1 MRRYF
6 FPVLMGV
13 VGTGVLLSLGFW
25 QVQRLD
31 WKRGILH
38 EIETQISAPAIALPE
53 TPSEAELEY
62 RAVEFRGTPTG
73 RELHVL
79 SSGTSAGTGY
89 RVISAVTTD
98 EGRTIMVDLGVMPL
112 EAKGAAPD
120 LTSTTILG
128 NFLWP
133 DDKTSSTPEPD
144 LAKGIWFAR
153 DVAPM
158 AEALEAEPILV
169 VLRQA
174 SHYDPRVTPVPVDT
188 SGIKNDHREYAITWF
203 LLAAVWTVMS
213 LWLIIRIARRKE

>member
-6 FPVLMGV
+6 FPVLMGI

-38 EIETQISAPAIALPE
+38 EIETQIAAPAIALPE
-53 TPSEAELEY
+53 SPTEAELEY
-62 RAVEFRGTPTG
+62 RAVTFHGTPTG

-98 EGRTIMVDLGVMPL
+98 EGPTIMVDLGVMPL
-112 EAKGAAPD
+112 EAKSAAPD
-120 LTSTTILG
+120 LTPAEILG
-128 NFLWP
+128 NLLWP
-133 DDKTSSTPEPD
+133 DDQTSSTPAPD

-158 AEALEAEPILV
+158 AEALGAEPILV

-188 SGIKNDHREYAITWF
+188 SGIKNDHREYAITWI
-203 LLAAVWTVMS
+203 LLAAVWTAMS
-213 LWLIIRIARRKE
+213 LWLIFRIARRKE

>member
-6 FPVLMGV
+6 FPVLMGI

-38 EIETQISAPAIALPE
+38 EIETQIAAPAIALPE
-53 TPSEAELEY
+53 GPTEAELEY
-62 RAVEFRGTPTG
+62 RAVTFHGTPTG

-89 RVISAVTTD
+89 RVISAVTID
-98 EGRTIMVDLGVMPL
+98 DGRTIMVDLGVLPL
-112 EAKGAAPD
+112 EAKSAAPD
-120 LTSTTILG
+120 LTPAEILG
-128 NFLWP
+128 NLLWP
-133 DDKTSSTPEPD
+133 DDQTSSTPAPD

-158 AEALEAEPILV
+158 AEALAAEPILV

-203 LLAAVWTVMS
+203 LLAAVWTAMS
-213 LWLIIRIARRKE
+213 LWLIFRIARRKE

>member
-6 FPVLMGV
+6 FPVVMGI
-13 VGTGVLLSLGFW
+13 VGTGILLSLGFW

-31 WKRGILH
+31 WKRGILR
-38 EIETQISAPAIALPE
+38 EIETQISAPAVALPE
-53 TPSEAELEY
+53 VPTEADFEY
-62 RAVEFRGTPTG
+62 RAVEFHGTPTG

-89 RVISAVTTD
+89 RVIAAVATD
-98 EGRTIMVDLGVMPL
+98 EGRAIMVDLGVMPL

-120 LTSTTILG
+120 LMPTEVLG
-128 NFLWP
+128 NLVWP
-133 DDKTSSTPEPD
+133 DDKTSSTPAPD

-158 AEALEAEPILV
+158 AEALQTEPLMV

-213 LWLIIRIARRKE
+213 LWLILRIARRKE